1 MDPPNDRIHIRH
13 RDEQRAARPRLC
25 VISSGRSM
33 AVTRLAATRPENVST
48 IQVNTSRP
56 AHRASLAVVWAL
68 QGRASR
74 NNGIHLCVAAARL
87 ELVRPARGHRD
98 EVKWRDA
105 RRPRPEGFEIPRV
118 LGVETV
124 PVASCARLA
133 PKEGG
138 AVLLPTQPA
147 EARRDRLWPCDEQNA
162 IASGRPHRRPA

>member
-1 MDPPNDRIHIRH
+1 MDPPNDQIHIRH

-48 IQVNTSRP
+48 IQVNTSRRS

-124 PVASCARLA
+124 PVATDAAHIA
-133 PKEGG
+133 PIVVE
-138 AVLLPTQPA
+138 LIH
-147 EARRDRLWPCDEQNA
+147 ARRIVCEA
-162 IASGRPHRRPA
+162 CAEGRRRRVTAYSAG